1 MAEYYDPVPSKIRFS
16 AALGLFIGGF
26 VFFAV
31 FFAIPSHPNYL
42 ALPGWTAWIFAY
54 FIVVAQNFKRKTP
67 IPMLGVRVRF
77 EERPYLH
84 RLSYGWL
91 FFVGGFALIVTLI
104 FILFPK

>member
-54 FIVVAQNFKRKTP
+54 FIVVARNLREKHQFLCWVYGCVLRNGP
-67 IPMLGVRVRF
+67 ICIG
-77 EERPYLH
+77 
-84 RLSYGWL
+84 
-91 FFVGGFALIVTLI
+91 
-104 FILFPK
+104 